1 MLLGDPEGGVSYRVH
16 VDGSSSPVEGDAQRF
31 VREPGVLWRRA
42 GTAVVVLPAA
52 TEALP
57 MQLVDEAAR
66 LWFALAEPID
76 FDGALA
82 ASTVGSAELATTP
95 SLKVAGLLGMWL
107 MAGLI
112 SECQ

>member
-1 MLLGDPEGGVSYRVH
+1 MLLGDPEGRVSYRVH

-76 FDGALA
+76 FEGAVA
-82 ASTVGSAELATTP
+82 VSTAGSAGATATT
-95 SLKVAGLLGMWL
+95 SVNVAGMLGMWL

-112 SECQ
+112 SECP